1 MFLSFTELSMHLR
14 LPAGAHDTSFPE
26 RVERERAHGIP
37 GGAQSAEGAAG
48 RLHGRGQHEGE

>member
-1 MFLSFTELSMHLR
+1 MQLH